1 VETDARAGRAHQD
14 GARARGQALWHG
26 RRLIPSARRWQVMW
40 WCRAHRSVGSF
51 NLSWLEEDV
60 NQMGNFVFELIGWEG
75 WGM

>member
-1 VETDARAGRAHQD
+1 MEHVLEVKLCGM
-14 GARARGQALWHG
+14 GVGS
-26 RRLIPSARRWQVMW
+26 PSARRWQVMW